1 MIGDGWDDAASVRSG
16 EYEEATEARVLRVCC
31 VTGSRAEFGLL
42 RPVML
47 AISRRP
53 ELELAV
59 VAAGS
64 HLVLPAQ
71 TFREVKQ
78 SFAIADIVPMQV
90 AGRTGQGEDVQSL
103 ARGVARFGRAFE
115 ALRPDWVVVLGDRI
129 EALAAGL
136 AASIGGQGLMHIHG
150 GDRAEGIS
158 DEAIRHSLSKLSHIH
173 FAATPASAQR
183 LVQMGED
190 SWRVHLVGS
199 PAIDELP
206 ACEPLSDEAFTE
218 LGSPEVVMLMHPVG
232 RSAEQEEAG
241 ASAIVSAIRASGAR
255 ALLLEPNL
263 DPGRDGICRA
273 IAQSG
278 LPTRTHLPRG
288 TFVGLL
294 RRVAQIRGCL
304 VGNSSAGLI
313 ECAALGVP
321 VVDIGPRQSGREVG
335 PNVVHVGTEDQQALV
350 SAMARARGLSL
361 AGLAH
366 PYGDGR
372 AGERIAAHIA
382 QLGAP
387 RPRMLRKRCAY

>member
-1 MIGDGWDDAASVRSG
+1 MIGDGWDDAASVRPG
-16 EYEEATEARVLRVCC
+16 EFEEAAEARVLRVCC

-64 HLVLPAQ
+64 HLILPAQ
-71 TFREVKQ
+71 TFRDVKQ

-90 AGRTGQGEDVQSL
+90 AGKTGQAEDVQSL

-115 ALRPDWVVVLGDRI
+115 TLRPDWVLVLGDRI

-136 AASIGGQGLMHIHG
+136 AASIGGVGLLHVHG

-158 DEAIRHSLSKLSHIH
+158 DEAIRHSLSKLAHVH

-190 SWRVHLVGS
+190 SWRVHQVGS
-199 PAIDELP
+199 PAIDELAECP
-206 ACEPLSDEAFTE
+206 ELSDEAFAE
-218 LGSPEVVMLMHPVG
+218 LGSPELLMLMHPVG

-241 ASAIVSAIRASGAR
+241 ATAILAALRQSSLRL
-255 ALLLEPNL
+255 LLLEPNL
-263 DPGRDGICRA
+263 DPGRDGIVRA
-273 IAQSG
+273 LSQSG
-278 LPTRTHLPRG
+278 LPSRAHLPRAQ
-288 TFVGLL
+288 FVGLL
-294 RRVAQIRGCL
+294 RRIAREKGCL

-321 VVDIGPRQSGREVG
+321 VVDIGPRQAGREVG
-335 PNVVHVGTEDQQALV
+335 PNVVHVAREDV
-350 SAMARARGLSL
+350 SAITSAIVRARALNL
-361 AGLAH
+361 AGLPH
-366 PYGDGR
+366 PYGDGHT
-372 AGERIAAHIA
+372 GERIASHIA
-382 QLGAP
+382 QLGVPTP
-387 RPRMLRKRCAY
+387 RTLRKRCAY